1 MMTNVKNVWLFFFGF
16 QPNELLELIKC
27 ISTKIQQTAN
37 RIIIKAS
44 AVLTWILKES
54 GWRTIL
60 SHSDALMILMHDIS
74 QWDCACEKHVLTQ
87 IRCCAS

>member
-1 MMTNVKNVWLFFFGF
+1 MHKHENT
-16 QPNELLELIKC
+16 
-27 ISTKIQQTAN
+27 STVTTLSG
-37 RIIIKAS
+37 IIKIIRAS

-60 SHSDALMILMHDIS
+60 SHRDALMILMHDIS
-74 QWDCACEKHVLTQ
+74 QWDCACEKHVLAQ